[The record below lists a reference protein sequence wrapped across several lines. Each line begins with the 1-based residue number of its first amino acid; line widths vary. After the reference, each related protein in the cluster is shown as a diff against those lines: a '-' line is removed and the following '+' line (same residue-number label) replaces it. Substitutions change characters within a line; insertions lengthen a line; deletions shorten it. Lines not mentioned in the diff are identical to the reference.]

1 MPDKAPVAY
10 LSEDFLRSRDAR
22 PIRILSEYINPERIL
37 REANINHT
45 IVFFGSARIRPEGD
59 PKCDKYYHAAEELA
73 YMVGSWSK
81 QIPEPEKKI
90 YVCTGGGS
98 GIMEAA
104 NRGASRAGEKTIG
117 LNINLPFEQIPNPY
131 ISPELNLEFHY
142 FYMRKLWF
150 LYYAK
155 AIVVFPGGFGTMDEL
170 FETLTLFQ
178 TKKVAKPLM
187 PILLYDRE
195 FWDRLLNLDVMVE
208 YGLIS
213 EKDKNLFSFF
223 STPQE
228 GIDILKAQVSD
239 IVDKYDKHLF

>member
-10 LSEDFLRSRDAR
+10 LSEDFMRSREAR

-45 IVFFGSARIRPEGD
+45 IVFFGSARIKPEGD
-59 PKCDKYYHAAEELA
+59 DKCSKYYQAADELA
-73 YMVGSWSK
+73 YLVADWSR
-81 QIPEPEKKI
+81 QISDPEKKVHI
-90 YVCTGGGS
+90 CTGGGP

-104 NRGASRAGEKTIG
+104 NKGASRAGEKTIG
-117 LNINLPFEQIPNPY
+117 LNINLPFEQKPNPY
-131 ISPELNLEFHY
+131 ISPDLNLEFHY

-178 TKKVAKPLM
+178 TKKVAKPSI
-187 PILLYDRE
+187 PILLYDRK
-195 FWDRLLNLDVMVE
+195 FWESLINLDVMVD

-228 GIDILKAQVSD
+228 GIAILKEQVTD
-239 IVDKYDKHLF
+239 IVDKYEKHLF

>member
-1 MPDKAPVAY
+1 MPDKAY
-10 LSEDFLRSRDAR
+10 LSEDFMRSRDAR

-45 IVFFGSARIRPEGD
+45 IVFFGSARIRPDGN
-59 PKCDKYYHAAEELA
+59 PKIDKYYKAAEELA

-81 QIPEPEKKI
+81 EITDPDNKI
-90 YVCTGGGS
+90 YVCTGGGP

-117 LNINLPFEQIPNPY
+117 LNISLPFEQVPNPY
-131 ISPELNLEFHY
+131 ISPDLNLEFHY

-178 TKKVAKPLM
+178 TKKIAKPVI
-187 PILLYDRE
+187 PILLYDRA
-195 FWDRLLNLDVMVE
+195 FWKSLINLDVMVE

-213 EKDKNLFSFF
+213 EEDTKLYSFF
-223 STPQE
+223 ESPQE
-228 GIDILKAQVSD
+228 GIDILKSRVSE
-239 IVDKYDKHLF
+239 IVAKYESHLF